1 MLRKVHE
8 NNFLGE
14 DIRMTKYEQLCTE
27 MKEKPSCWLVTGCA
41 GFIGSN
47 LIERLLRLGQKVVGL
62 DNFLTGYQKNLDMVE
77 ALVGE
82 EAWKNFTFVKGDI
95 RDLDTCHKVCRGVDH
110 VLHEAALGSVPRSID
125 DPVLSNSCPIF
136 ETKRSNATSFFPLL
150 ITISARALVGSTYM

>member
-47 LIERLLRLGQKVVGL
+47 LIERLLRLGQKVAGL

-77 ALVGE
+77 ESQSGKPLV
-82 EAWKNFTFVKGDI
+82 TI
-95 RDLDTCHKVCRGVDH
+95 RVC
-110 VLHEAALGSVPRSID
+110 
-125 DPVLSNSCPIF
+125 
-136 ETKRSNATSFFPLL
+136 
-150 ITISARALVGSTYM
+150 